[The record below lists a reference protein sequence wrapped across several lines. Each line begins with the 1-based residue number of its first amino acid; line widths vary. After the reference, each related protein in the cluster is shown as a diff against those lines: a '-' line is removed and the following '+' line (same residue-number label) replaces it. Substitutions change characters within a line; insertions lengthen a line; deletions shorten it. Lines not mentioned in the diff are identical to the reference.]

1 MNNNFSNVFGHLES
15 LYKKLY
21 EGVFT
26 DINQSTT
33 ETNRQDEIE
42 KYLNSLANTP
52 PVVEVSKLF
61 NFFQSENCSLP
72 HSIEFNTLSNEQ
84 KTLISMIYV
93 TEKYITCLIINREIL
108 IEVSQITHYTSKN
121 KYTGNNNDLDIFLYF
136 SAFKEEVRLTTL
148 KLLLSGCTLL
158 PNEPHKLAHR
168 YSAPPLRTVFN
179 SLTQIKYS
187 FQFLLEWFWGII
199 GPLEHITFDYKEY
212 KNLVNAVTE
221 ENYERF
227 CIVVNDWNEKVVN
240 QLSSLADLTCP
251 ILKYFESHTIEFEQI
266 LYSIKKDITTIPKDR
281 VCRVSS
287 PIRLML
293 FLLII
298 YIFRNNVDKYL
309 LIEQRINLY
318 SFFLKKSE
326 TFVTNYFDW
335 INNEIEAISEYF
347 TKLLENSVTVDPGNN
362 RTNAF
367 SEPQIQLLPK
377 KKIMPNYLKI
387 HIGRKMLEKLVEG
400 LVEGHKDE
408 TLGYLTPL
416 VSSKTGE
423 DKETIKKKLI
433 CLFTGEGIN
442 DESIK
447 LPYNL
452 EWEDK
457 GNSLKLLVYL
467 LHYEGI
473 IIDPLDKEEGAI
485 NENDVEGINK
495 KIRTEFRGKNVWAI
509 VGPALGYGENTLRN
523 KNKIPKQSNLSL
535 MKKLAQFWFECKK
548 LDD

>member
-1 MNNNFSNVFGHLES
+1 MNNNISNVFGHLEF

-21 EGVFT
+21 EGVFI
-26 DINQSTT
+26 DINQSKT

-121 KYTGNNNDLDIFLYF
+121 KYTGNNNDFINIIDFLTNNDVVQL
-136 SAFKEEVRLTTL
+136 ETL
-148 KLLLSGCTLL
+148 KSFGCTLL
-158 PNEPHKLAHR
+158 PNEPHKLVHR
-168 YSAPPLRTVFN
+168 YSAPPLRIVFN
-179 SLTQIKYS
+179 FLTQIKYS

-212 KNLVNAVTE
+212 KNLVKAVTE

-227 CIVVNDWNEKVVN
+227 CIFVNDWNENVVN
-240 QLSSLADLTCP
+240 QLSFLAELSYP
-251 ILKYFESHTIEFEQI
+251 ILKYLESHTIEFEQI
-266 LYSIKKDITTIPKDR
+266 LYSIKKDITTIPKDQ

-457 GNSLKLLVYL
+457 GNSLRLLVYL
-467 LHYEGI
+467 LHYDE
-473 IIDPLDKEEGAI
+473 IIDPLDEENGAL
-485 NENDVEGINK
+485 NQNDDEGISD
-495 KIRTEFRGKNVWAI
+495 KIRTNFRGRPVWNI
-509 VGPALGYGENTLRN
+509 VGEALGYGKDTLRN
-523 KNKIPKQSNLSL
+523 KVKIPKESNVGL
-535 MKKLAQFWFECKK
+535 MKKLAQFWFDCKK

>member
-26 DINQSTT
+26 DINQSKT

-93 TEKYITCLIINREIL
+93 TEKYITCLIINREIF
-108 IEVSQITHYTSKN
+108 IEESQITHYTSKN
-121 KYTGNNNDLDIFLYF
+121 KYTGNNNDLDIFSYF
-136 SAFKEEVRLTTL
+136 STFEDEVRLTL
-148 KLLLSGCTLL
+148 FKSLGCTLL

-168 YSAPPLRTVFN
+168 YSAPPLRIVFN
-179 SLTQIKYS
+179 FLTQVKYS

-240 QLSSLADLTCP
+240 QLSSLAELAYP

-266 LYSIKKDITTIPKDR
+266 LYSIKKDITTMPKDR

-298 YIFRNNVDKYL
+298 YIFRNNVDEYL
-309 LIEQRINLY
+309 LIEQRINY
-318 SFFLKKSE
+318 HFFFLKKSE

-347 TKLLENSVTVDPGNN
+347 TKLLENSATVDPVNN

-367 SEPQIQLLPK
+367 SEPQIQVLPEETL
-377 KKIMPNYLKI
+377 NI
-387 HIGRKMLEKLVEG
+387 HIGRKMLEKLVKG
-400 LVEGHKDE
+400 LIEGHKDE

-423 DKETIKKKLI
+423 DKESIKKKLI

-447 LPYNL
+447 WPYNL
-452 EWEDK
+452 KWEDK

-467 LHYEGI
+467 LHYEEMLF
-473 IIDPLDKEEGAI
+473 DPLKEAI
-485 NENDVEGINK
+485 NENDVEGISDK
-495 KIRTEFRGKNVWAI
+495 VRTDFTGKPVWKT
-509 VGPALGYGENTLRN
+509 VGTALGYKKNSLRN
-523 KNKIPKQSNLSL
+523 KNKIPKRSNLSL
-535 MKKLAQFWFECKK
+535 MKKLAQFWSECKK

>member
-26 DINQSTT
+26 DINQSKT

-121 KYTGNNNDLDIFLYF
+121 KYTGNNNDLDIFSYF
-136 SAFKEEVRLTTL
+136 STFEDEVRLTL
-148 KLLLSGCTLL
+148 FKSLGCTLL

-168 YSAPPLRTVFN
+168 YSAPPLRIVFN
-179 SLTQIKYS
+179 FLTQVKYS
-187 FQFLLEWFWGII
+187 FQFLLELFWGII

-240 QLSSLADLTCP
+240 QLSSLAELAYP

-266 LYSIKKDITTIPKDR
+266 LYSIKKDITTMPKDR

-298 YIFRNNVDKYL
+298 YIFRNNVDEYL
-309 LIEQRINLY
+309 LIEQRINY
-318 SFFLKKSE
+318 HFFFLKKSE

-347 TKLLENSVTVDPGNN
+347 TKLLENSATVDPVNN

-367 SEPQIQLLPK
+367 SEPQIQVLPEETL
-377 KKIMPNYLKI
+377 NI
-387 HIGRKMLEKLVEG
+387 HIGRKMLEKLVKG
-400 LVEGHKDE
+400 LIEGHKDE

-423 DKETIKKKLI
+423 DKESIKKKLI

-447 LPYNL
+447 WPYNL
-452 EWEDK
+452 KWEDK

-467 LHYEGI
+467 LHYEEMLF
-473 IIDPLDKEEGAI
+473 DPLKEAI
-485 NENDVEGINK
+485 NENDVEGISDK
-495 KIRTEFRGKNVWAI
+495 VRTDFTGKPVWKT
-509 VGPALGYGENTLRN
+509 VGTALGYKKNSLRN
-523 KNKIPKQSNLSL
+523 KNKIPKRSNLSL
-535 MKKLAQFWFECKK
+535 MKKLAQFWSECKK

>member
-26 DINQSTT
+26 DINQSKT

-93 TEKYITCLIINREIL
+93 TEKYITCLIINREIF
-108 IEVSQITHYTSKN
+108 IEESQITHYTSKN
-121 KYTGNNNDLDIFLYF
+121 KYTGNNNDLDIFSYF
-136 SAFKEEVRLTTL
+136 STFEDEVRLTL
-148 KLLLSGCTLL
+148 FKSLGCTLL

-168 YSAPPLRTVFN
+168 YSAPPLRIVFN
-179 SLTQIKYS
+179 FLTQVKYS

-240 QLSSLADLTCP
+240 QLSSLAELAYP

-266 LYSIKKDITTIPKDR
+266 LYSIKKDITTMPKDR

-298 YIFRNNVDKYL
+298 YIFRNNVDEYL
-309 LIEQRINLY
+309 LIEQRINY
-318 SFFLKKSE
+318 HFFFLKKSE

-347 TKLLENSVTVDPGNN
+347 TKLLENSATVDPVNN
-362 RTNAF
+362 RTNVF
-367 SEPQIQLLPK
+367 SEPQIQVLPEETL
-377 KKIMPNYLKI
+377 NI
-387 HIGRKMLEKLVEG
+387 HIGRKMLEKLVKG
-400 LVEGHKDE
+400 LIEGHKDE

-423 DKETIKKKLI
+423 DKESIKKKLI

-447 LPYNL
+447 WPYNL
-452 EWEDK
+452 KWEDK

-467 LHYEGI
+467 LHYEEMLF
-473 IIDPLDKEEGAI
+473 DPLKEAI
-485 NENDVEGINK
+485 NENDVEGISDK
-495 KIRTEFRGKNVWAI
+495 VRTDFTGKPVWKT
-509 VGPALGYGENTLRN
+509 VGTALGYKKNSLRN
-523 KNKIPKQSNLSL
+523 KNKIPKRSNLSL
-535 MKKLAQFWFECKK
+535 MKKLAQFWSECKK

>member
-26 DINQSTT
+26 DINQSKT

-93 TEKYITCLIINREIL
+93 TEKYITCLIINREIF
-108 IEVSQITHYTSKN
+108 IEESQITHYTSKN
-121 KYTGNNNDLDIFLYF
+121 KYTGNNNDLDIFSYF
-136 SAFKEEVRLTTL
+136 STFEDEVRLTL
-148 KLLLSGCTLL
+148 FKSLGCTLL

-168 YSAPPLRTVFN
+168 YSAPPLRIVFN
-179 SLTQIKYS
+179 FLTQVKYS

-227 CIVVNDWNEKVVN
+227 YIVVNDWNEKVVN
-240 QLSSLADLTCP
+240 QLSSLAELAYP

-266 LYSIKKDITTIPKDR
+266 LYSIKKDITTMPKDR

-298 YIFRNNVDKYL
+298 YIFRNNVDEYL
-309 LIEQRINLY
+309 LIEQRINY
-318 SFFLKKSE
+318 HFFFLKKSE

-347 TKLLENSVTVDPGNN
+347 TKLLENSATVDPVNN

-367 SEPQIQLLPK
+367 SEPQIQVLPEETL
-377 KKIMPNYLKI
+377 NI
-387 HIGRKMLEKLVEG
+387 HIGRKMLEKLVKG
-400 LVEGHKDE
+400 LIEGHKDE

-423 DKETIKKKLI
+423 DKESIKKKLI

-447 LPYNL
+447 WPYNL
-452 EWEDK
+452 KWEDK

-467 LHYEGI
+467 LHYEEMLF
-473 IIDPLDKEEGAI
+473 DPLKEAI
-485 NENDVEGINK
+485 NENDVEGISDK
-495 KIRTEFRGKNVWAI
+495 VRTDFTGKPVWKT
-509 VGPALGYGENTLRN
+509 VGTALGYKKNSLRN
-523 KNKIPKQSNLSL
+523 KNKIPKRSNLSL
-535 MKKLAQFWFECKK
+535 MKKLAQFWSECKK

>member
-26 DINQSTT
+26 DINQSKT

-93 TEKYITCLIINREIL
+93 TEKYITCLIINREIF
-108 IEVSQITHYTSKN
+108 IEESQITHYTSKN
-121 KYTGNNNDLDIFLYF
+121 KYTGNNNDLDIFSYF
-136 SAFKEEVRLTTL
+136 STFEDEVRLTL
-148 KLLLSGCTLL
+148 FKSLGCTLL

-168 YSAPPLRTVFN
+168 YSAPPLRIVFN
-179 SLTQIKYS
+179 FLTQVKYS

-240 QLSSLADLTCP
+240 QLSSLAELAYP

-266 LYSIKKDITTIPKDR
+266 LYSIKKDITTMPKDR

-298 YIFRNNVDKYL
+298 YIFRNNVDEYL
-309 LIEQRINLY
+309 LIEQRINY
-318 SFFLKKSE
+318 HFFFLKKSE

-347 TKLLENSVTVDPGNN
+347 TKLLENSATVDPVNN

-367 SEPQIQLLPK
+367 SEPQIQVLPEETL
-377 KKIMPNYLKI
+377 NI
-387 HIGRKMLEKLVEG
+387 HIGRKMLEKLVKG
-400 LVEGHKDE
+400 LIEGHKDE

-423 DKETIKKKLI
+423 DKESIKKKLI

-447 LPYNL
+447 WPYNL
-452 EWEDK
+452 KWEDK

-467 LHYEGI
+467 LHYEEMLF
-473 IIDPLDKEEGAI
+473 DPLKEAI
-485 NENDVEGINK
+485 NENDVEGISDK
-495 KIRTEFRGKNVWAI
+495 VRTDFTGKPVWKT
-509 VGPALGYGENTLRN
+509 VGTALGYKKNSLRN
-523 KNKIPKQSNLSL
+523 KNKIPKRSNLSL
-535 MKKLAQFWFECKK
+535 MKKLAQFWYECKK